1 MSEMKKD
8 FESSK
13 RNNLHINKSLPKA
26 SSIFLPKKP
35 SRAEVCVLR
44 AGAGGG
50 GARGMVYSKY

>member
-26 SSIFLPKKP
+26 SSIFLQKKTFKGR
-35 SRAEVCVLR
+35 SVCVE
-44 AGAGGG
+44 GGGG